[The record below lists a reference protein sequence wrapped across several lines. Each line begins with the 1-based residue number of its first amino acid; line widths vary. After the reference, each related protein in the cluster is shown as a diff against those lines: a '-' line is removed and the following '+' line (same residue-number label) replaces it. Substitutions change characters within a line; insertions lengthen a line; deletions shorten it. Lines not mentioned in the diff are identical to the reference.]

1 MRTLPFALILTLL
14 IAAPA
19 GAATRSVKLGDNFFK
34 PRTVTVSKGTVVKWN
49 WRGSNPHNVKV
60 KRGPRHFHSAVK
72 SSGSFKRTMRVR
84 GTYRIVCSI
93 HAPGMHMKL
102 IVQ

>member
-1 MRTLPFALILTLL
+1 MRTLLFALILTLL

-19 GAATRSVKLGDNFFK
+19 GAATRSVRLRDNFFK

-49 WRGSNPHNVKV
+49 WRGSNLHNVTV
-60 KRGPRHFHSAVK
+60 RRGPRHFHSADK
-72 SSGSFKRTMRVR
+72 TGGSFKRRMRVR
-84 GTYRIVCSI
+84 GTYRIVCTI
-93 HAPGMHMKL
+93 HAPGMRMKL

>member
-19 GAATRSVKLGDNFFK
+19 GAATRSVKIGDDFFK
-34 PRTVTVSKGTVVKWN
+34 PKTVTVSKGTTVKWN
-49 WRGSNPHNVKV
+49 WRGSHAHNVRV
-60 KRGPRHFHSAVK
+60 RRGPRHFQSAVK
-72 SSGSFKRTMRVR
+72 RSGSFKRKMRVR
-84 GTYRIVCSI
+84 GTYRIICSI
-93 HAPGMHMKL
+93 HAPGMRMKL